1 MGDTHWLIH
10 LSWGLSKGNISLGT
24 EETHRVVGRQ
34 EPLPR
39 SSWCVIKQ
47 CCNWPGSL
55 SDSVMV
61 VLKFGVCQGLCKT
74 RRVKCF
80 IVCWFNVWNVLLVL

>member
-24 EETHRVVGRQ
+24 EETHSVVGRQ

-39 SSWCVIKQ
+39 SRWCVIRQ

-61 VLKFGVCQGLCKT
+61 VLKFGVCQGLC
-74 RRVKCF
+74 
-80 IVCWFNVWNVLLVL
+80 L